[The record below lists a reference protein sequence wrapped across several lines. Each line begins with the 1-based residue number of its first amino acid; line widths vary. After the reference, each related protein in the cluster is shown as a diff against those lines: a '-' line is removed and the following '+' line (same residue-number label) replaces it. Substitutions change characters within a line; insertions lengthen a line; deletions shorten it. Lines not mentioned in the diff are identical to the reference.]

1 MRAVKVLGLGVLTLA
16 LGLMVEPALAAADK
30 GDPVK
35 GRGVHMANCMA
46 CHGREGGGDGPAARA
61 LRPPPRAWNTAE
73 FWAEMTPER
82 GRAAIRTGAP
92 GTAMMGF
99 PQLTEPDVVN
109 LLAYMD
115 TLRPAAP

>member
-1 MRAVKVLGLGVLTLA
+1 MRALTIFGA
-16 LGLMVEPALAAADK
+16 ALAVLLLAATGDVARAGEAK

-46 CHGREGGGDGPAARA
+46 CHGREGAGDGPAARA
-61 LRPPPRAWNTAE
+61 LRPAPRAWNTAE

-82 GRAAIRTGAP
+82 VRAAIRSGAP

-109 LLAYMD
+109 LLAFMD
-115 TLRPAAP
+115 TLRPEAP

>member
-1 MRAVKVLGLGVLTLA
+1 MRAPGVFF
-16 LGLMVEPALAAADK
+16 VALAALAAGAVSDVAFAGGAA
-30 GDPVK
+30 GDAEK
-35 GRGVHMANCMA
+35 GRSVHMANCMA
-46 CHGREGGGDGPAARA
+46 CHGKAGAGDGPAARA
-61 LRPPPRAWNTAE
+61 LRPPPRSWVTPE

-82 GRAAIRTGAP
+82 IRAAVRAGAP

-109 LLAYMD
+109 LLAYME